1 MTDTMTEFVILFG
14 IWLAAFG
21 VLLLVGRLTGKHWE
35 KYSSDAREIRD
46 FFNENQRRP
55 PCEK

>member
-1 MTDTMTEFVILFG
+1 MLDFVILFG
-14 IWLAAFG
+14 IWLTAFG
-21 VLLLVGRLTGKHWE
+21 VLLLVGWLTGKHWE